1 MEVYPLYLDGLRDL
15 EGFDHLIL
23 LYQFHLASKELLR
36 VTPFLDDVERGV
48 FATRAPT
55 RPNRIGLS
63 VVRLLGINGTRLDI
77 GSVDMVSGK
86 PVIDIKPYA
95 PAFDSP
101 VPGRIGW
108 SAGRLGWEWQFLLLE
123 GCASGV
129 MPPARRPCG
138 RRFCAVRPDH
148 ERACNAATIGKE

>member
-1 MEVYPLYLDGLRDL
+1 MPISIEPVGVIRSEFLSPEGLPIQAAHSVSLGSVEAYPPYVDGLRDL

-23 LYQFHLASKELLR
+23 LYQFHLTNKELLR
-36 VTPFLDDVERGV
+36 VTPFLDDVDRGV

-63 VVRLLGINGTRLDI
+63 VVRLLGIFGNRLDI
-77 GSVDMVSGK
+77 GNVDMVSGT
-86 PVIDIKPYA
+86 PVIDIKPYV

-108 SAGRLGWEWQFLLLE
+108 FAGKL
-123 GCASGV
+123 
-129 MPPARRPCG
+129 
-138 RRFCAVRPDH
+138 
-148 ERACNAATIGKE
+148 ERAAAMRADDRMR

>member
-1 MEVYPLYLDGLRDL
+1 MEVYPQFLDGLRDL

-23 LYQFHLASKELLR
+23 LYQFHLTNKELLR

-63 VVRLLGINGTRLDI
+63 VVRLLGIVGNRLDI
-77 GSVDMVSGK
+77 GNVDMVSGT
-86 PVIDIKPYA
+86 PVLDIKPYV

-101 VPGRIGW
+101 APGRIGW
-108 SAGRLGWEWQFLLLE
+108 FEGRL
-123 GCASGV
+123 
-129 MPPARRPCG
+129 
-138 RRFCAVRPDH
+138 DT
-148 ERACNAATIGKE
+148 AATMRADDRMR

>member
-1 MEVYPLYLDGLRDL
+1 MPIFIEPVGVIRTEYVSPEGMPIQAAHSVSLGSVEVYSQFLDGLRDL

-23 LYQFHLASKELLR
+23 LYQFHLTNKELLR

-63 VVRLLGINGTRLDI
+63 VVRLLGIVGNRLEI
-77 GSVDMVSGK
+77 GNVDMVSGT
-86 PVIDIKPYA
+86 PVIDIKPYV

-101 VPGRIGW
+101 DPGRIGW
-108 SAGRLGWEWQFLLLE
+108 FEGRLDK
-123 GCASGV
+123 AAA
-129 MPPARRPCG
+129 M
-138 RRFCAVRPDH
+138 
-148 ERACNAATIGKE
+148 RADDRMR